1 MPFGRPLAR
10 VARAF
15 PGGASQRTLRVCL
28 AALGA
33 LTLSMLVASSA
44 LAKSP
49 KGPFE
54 VFSQCPT
61 ETATSCFYLSSTGG
75 ELFLHKI
82 TIPYTKTVTIQ
93 GGIKHNTE
101 VGAIETFIGALN
113 GETLSKTPQTLPGG
127 LLSLLTCHEISE
139 PNARHACETAFEN
152 KQTGVSVIAELAKP
166 ASEIK
171 ISKTNF
177 FKEKGVA
184 LQLPVKLKFE
194 NAFLGSEC
202 YVGSSTS
209 PVIWPLT
216 TGTTSPSPPNEPIKG
231 TAGTLEIL
239 EGGALEKAIG
249 AVLVENDFS
258 APAVSGCGGVYSSVI
273 DPILDEKIGLPAPA
287 GTNTMVLKATVEF
300 ASAKAVVESE

>member
-1 MPFGRPLAR
+1 MLSDRFFAR
-10 VARAF
+10 IARAF
-15 PGGASQRTLRVCL
+15 PGPAPRRASRAWL

-33 LTLSMLVASSA
+33 LSLSMLFASSA

-93 GGIKHNTE
+93 GGTKHTE
-101 VGAIETFIGALN
+101 VGVLETFIGALN

-139 PNARHACETAFEN
+139 PNARQACETAFEN

-202 YVGSSTS
+202 YVGSSTT

-216 TGTTSPSPPNEPIKG
+216 TGTTTPSPPNEPIKG
-231 TAGTLEIL
+231 TAGKLEIL
-239 EGGALEKAIG
+239 EGGALEKAVG
-249 AVLVENDFS
+249 AALVENDFS
-258 APAVSGCGGVYSSVI
+258 APAASGCGGIYSSVI

-300 ASAKAVVESE
+300 ASAKSVVESE